1 MLFSQWL
8 LQSTLIYS
16 ILWIF
21 VILLPIYCLKNNF
34 GEKLEQNY
42 IKDKD
47 RFNGSFIR
55 NQANNDEAQ
64 KCFISPLTSNIS
76 PTNHQ
81 LRRHHRWRR
90 APAVWGDPA
99 PDYSLAALDP
109 HINIYLYALIFVD
122 LKTYFY
128 QINLRLIVVDV
139 LETFRDDL
147 SLYTF
152 ELYRNSRMAQLPFHD
167 FAVLISYRYAGG
179 LAFVGGMCNS
189 KSVMLAGFYPH
200 NPEAMASIFFHE
212 VAHLIGVPHRPE
224 NETLNVPNC
233 ACNNLNNPEKHRLQ
247 NKRENK
253 EGEKKL
259 ESNAMLDR
267 RISGAGCLKIP
278 GFDQDCTLQLM
289 VNMALRTRCLLREPK
304 AEAHTSS
311 LPICGNGV
319 YEEGE
324 QCDCGLADKCNE
336 WNCVPEK
343 CIRRWPVWA
352 VWLLGIIFGLIAS
365 GPFLLWLLFPCA
377 VARLPQT
384 SVNSPK
390 CRRRYYHFFVP
401 IPPFVGGEENN
412 NKIAVKTSRQKPS
425 TTPLSTKQVSVELP
439 AEQTTIKTIRLPFIE
454 WLLTSRLRALWERI
468 KWSIC
473 SGMIVR
479 RRRKRLNSQFNAGS
493 RSCDI
498 VRRPVRPPPP
508 PPLKNNLCYS
518 SNTLN
523 RPKRP
528 PPPLPPLP
536 TSSGLSNSFIRPK
549 VLPPSPPSLKNQ
561 IEINNNE
568 TKRFIE
574 FSKEYE
580 DIYDENKWNDDF
592 DDD

>member
-1 MLFSQWL
+1 MRAVY
-8 LQSTLIYS
+8 TDT
-16 ILWIF
+16 
-21 VILLPIYCLKNNF
+21 N
-34 GEKLEQNY
+34 
-42 IKDKD
+42 
-47 RFNGSFIR
+47 
-55 NQANNDEAQ
+55 ANNDEAQ

-122 LKTYFY
+122 LKTSDHYRREHEIVKREYFY

-336 WNCVPEK
+336 WNCEPEK

-352 VWLLGIIFGLIAS
+352 V
-365 GPFLLWLLFPCA
+365 
-377 VARLPQT
+377 
-384 SVNSPK
+384 
-390 CRRRYYHFFVP
+390 
-401 IPPFVGGEENN
+401 
-412 NKIAVKTSRQKPS
+412 
-425 TTPLSTKQVSVELP
+425 
-439 AEQTTIKTIRLPFIE
+439 
-454 WLLTSRLRALWERI
+454 
-468 KWSIC
+468 
-473 SGMIVR
+473 
-479 RRRKRLNSQFNAGS
+479 
-493 RSCDI
+493 
-498 VRRPVRPPPP
+498 
-508 PPLKNNLCYS
+508 
-518 SNTLN
+518 
-523 RPKRP
+523 
-528 PPPLPPLP
+528 
-536 TSSGLSNSFIRPK
+536 
-549 VLPPSPPSLKNQ
+549 
-561 IEINNNE
+561 
-568 TKRFIE
+568 
-574 FSKEYE
+574 
-580 DIYDENKWNDDF
+580 
-592 DDD
+592 

>member
-1 MLFSQWL
+1 MRAVYTDTNANNEAQNYFK
-8 LQSTLIYS
+8 STLTS
-16 ILWIF
+16 II
-21 VILLPIYCLKNNF
+21 P
-34 GEKLEQNY
+34 
-42 IKDKD
+42 
-47 RFNGSFIR
+47 
-55 NQANNDEAQ
+55 
-64 KCFISPLTSNIS
+64 SNKH
-76 PTNHQ
+76 P

-109 HINIYLYALIFVD
+109 RINIYLYALLFVD
-122 LKTYFY
+122 LKTSDHYRRDHTVVKREVMRLAKEANNYFY

-212 VAHLIGVPHRPE
+212 VAHLVGVPHRPE
-224 NETLNVPNC
+224 NETLDVPNC
-233 ACNNLNNPEKHRLQ
+233 ACNNLNNNNPEKQRLQ

-259 ESNAMLDR
+259 ESKSSVLLDKR
-267 RISGAGCLKIP
+267 LSGTGCLKIP

-311 LPICGNGV
+311 LSICGNGV
-319 YEEGE
+319 HEEGE

-336 WNCVPEK
+336 WNCEPEK
-343 CIRRWPVWA
+343 CIRRWPIWA
-352 VWLLGIIFGLIAS
+352 VWLLAIILGIIAS
-365 GPFLLWLLFPCA
+365 VPFLLWLLFPCA

-384 SVNSPK
+384 SVTSQHWPANK

-401 IPPFVGGEENN
+401 IPPFVGEENN
-412 NKIAVKTSRQKPS
+412 NKIVKNNGKTPQKASIPI
-425 TTPLSTKQVSVELP
+425 STKQVS
-439 AEQTTIKTIRLPFIE
+439 AEQTTIRTLRLPFIE
-454 WLLTSRLRALWERI
+454 WLLTSRLRAVWERI

-473 SGMIVR
+473 SGIIVR
-479 RRRKRLNSQFNAGS
+479 RRRKRLKSQLSAGCQNSS
-493 RSCDI
+493 I
-498 VRRPVRPPPP
+498 IRPIRPPPP
-508 PPLKNNLCYS
+508 PPPLLKNNIGYS

-536 TSSGLSNSFIRPK
+536 TSSGTFNSLIRPK
-549 VLPPSPPSLKNQ
+549 ILPPSPPCKLNQ

-568 TKRFIE
+568 RDGFIVDE
-574 FSKEYE
+574 AV
-580 DIYDENKWNDDF
+580 YDENKWNDDF